1 LPKRKGF
8 YYIAMTDKRVL
19 QIGKIV
25 LRLCLSFA
33 FLSAIA
39 DRFGV
44 YGRHGT
50 SGISWGD
57 WTHFLQFVGYL
68 IKIAPHAIIPAIG
81 VIETIIEF
89 VLAGALLLGVY
100 PRVVAW
106 LSAALLTSF
115 AVTMSIAL
123 GIPATLGYGV
133 FTAISAA
140 LLLGAVANPRSI
152 WDPLSLENTSEA

>member
-1 LPKRKGF
+1 MKEF
-8 YYIAMTDKRVL
+8 DNIVMTDKRVL

-25 LRLCLSFA
+25 LRLCVSFA

-50 SGISWGD
+50 SGVSWGD

-68 IKIAPHAIIPAIG
+68 IKIAPHAAIPAIG

-89 VLAGALLLGVY
+89 ALAVALLLGVY
-100 PRVVAW
+100 PRIVAW
-106 LSAALLTSF
+106 LSAALLALF
-115 AVTMSIAL
+115 AVTMSVAL
-123 GIPATLGYGV
+123 GIPTTLGYGV
-133 FTAISAA
+133 FTAAGAA
-140 LLLGAVANPRSI
+140 ILLGAVAKPHSI
-152 WDPLSLENTSEA
+152 WDPLSSESTSEA